1 MLESD
6 ANGVL
11 SMSGPLLDS
20 RVPGVPCRRGKVRD
34 VYDLGDR
41 LVIVAS
47 DRISAFDWILPTGI
61 PDKGRILTSMSR
73 FWFDFLKTPNHVISM
88 DVADL
93 PTAFAP
99 FADELRGRT
108 MLVKKTTVT
117 PIECVLRGYLA
128 GSGWKEYRTTGKVC
142 GIPLPPGLQES
153 GELPEPIFTPATKAE
168 SGHDENISFADMER
182 IVGREHAAEL
192 ASLSKDIYTRARRY
206 ARERGI
212 ILADTKFE
220 FGRLPSGETILIDE
234 VLTPD
239 SSRYWPVDGYVVG
252 QTPPSFD
259 KQFVRDWLETS
270 GWDKNSPPP
279 RLPDDVVRR
288 TRDKYLEAHE
298 RIVGRP
304 LGL

>member
-1 MLESD
+1 MAKALLESQ
-6 ANGVL
+6 
-11 SMSGPLLDS
+11 
-20 RVPGVPCRRGKVRD
+20 VPGVPCRRGKVRD

-73 FWFDFLKTPNHVISM
+73 FWFDLLKTPNHVISM

-93 PTAFAP
+93 PAVFQP
-99 FADELRGRT
+99 YADDLRGRT

-117 PIECVLRGYLA
+117 PIECVVRGYLA
-128 GSGWKEYRTTGKVC
+128 GSGWKEYRATGTVC
-142 GIPLPPGLQES
+142 GIPLPPGLRECEQ
-153 GELPEPIFTPATKAE
+153 LPEPIFTPATKAE
-168 SGHDENISFADMER
+168 SGHDENISFEEMCR
-182 IVGREHAAEL
+182 VVGEDHAAD
-192 ASLSKDIYTRARRY
+192 LSQRSRDIYIRARDY
-206 ARERGI
+206 ALSRGI

-239 SSRYWPVDGYVVG
+239 SSRYWPLDTYRPGHA
-252 QTPPSFD
+252 PPSFD
-259 KQFVRDWLETS
+259 KQFVRDWLEAS

-279 RLPDDVVRR
+279 ELPEEVVRK
-288 TRDKYLEAHE
+288 TREKYLEAHE
-298 RIVGRP
+298 RVTGQQLDERSVTC
-304 LGL
+304 